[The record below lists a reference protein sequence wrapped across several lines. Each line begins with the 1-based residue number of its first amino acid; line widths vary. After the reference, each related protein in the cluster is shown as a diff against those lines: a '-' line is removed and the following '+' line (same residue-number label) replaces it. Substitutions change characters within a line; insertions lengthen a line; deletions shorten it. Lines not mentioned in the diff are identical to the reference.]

1 MRKLIGVGILIVV
14 GAVAMLAY
22 YFWKPKAEEQMMED
36 TSAASDMKG
45 EIRVALDNW
54 VGYFPIRSTQ
64 FKTKMRQSG
73 WNVKV
78 TDDGADYHARMAAMD
93 KDEYDFAVAT
103 VDSDILNSAK
113 YKFPGVIVMVIDE
126 SKGGDAIVARKS
138 AGESLNAFRGQHPR
152 VAFTPDSPSHHLLKA
167 AKSHFSLPELLP
179 IKGSKERVETK
190 GSSEALE
197 KLKAG
202 ATDVAVLWEPDVSRA
217 LAIPG
222 VIKLLGT
229 EQTEGYIVD
238 VLLVN
243 RNFLKEHK
251 AEVKLFLST
260 YFRTLKWYSDNPE
273 ELKKDLAAETKLSVQ
288 EVEQM
293 IKGVSWVNL
302 TQNCKKWF
310 GISAPNEER
319 SEPMIVEAI
328 ESTVA
333 ILIDNGDFDKNP
345 LPDSDPYKIF
355 YTETL
360 EELYVRGEVGFA
372 KAQDSPVMNSL
383 ETKFEQL
390 KPEQW
395 DRLAE
400 VGTFKV
406 EPIVFQSGT
415 SRLTYEGKETLDSMA
430 GSLKHFP
437 NFRVRVSGHTSVDGD
452 SEANKQLSF
461 ARAES
466 VVQYLIV
473 TYAIDA
479 NRFQAL
485 GFGGEKPLP
494 QFPDE
499 TERGWSYR
507 LPRVEL
513 LLLKEEL

>member
-1 MRKLIGVGILIVV
+1 
-14 GAVAMLAY
+14 
-22 YFWKPKAEEQMMED
+22 
-36 TSAASDMKG
+36 
-45 EIRVALDNW
+45 
-54 VGYFPIRSTQ
+54 
-64 FKTKMRQSG
+64 
-73 WNVKV
+73 
-78 TDDGADYHARMAAMD
+78 
-93 KDEYDFAVAT
+93 
-103 VDSDILNSAK
+103 
-113 YKFPGVIVMVIDE
+113 VIVMVIDE

-152 VAFTPDSPSHHLLKA
+152 VAFTPFSPSHHLLKA

-179 IKGSKERVETK
+179 AKGTKERVETN
-190 GSSEALE
+190 GSTEALE

-202 ATDVAVLWEPDVSRA
+202 AVDVAVLWEPDVSRA
-217 LAIPG
+217 LAIPS
-222 VIKLLGT
+222 VVKLLGT
-229 EQTEGYIVD
+229 EQTAGYIVD
-238 VLLVN
+238 VLMVN
-243 RNFLKEHK
+243 RVFLKEHK
-251 AEVKLFLST
+251 SEVKLFLST
-260 YFRTLKWYSDNPE
+260 YFRTLKNYLDSPE
-273 ELKKDLAAETKLSVQ
+273 EMKKDLMAETKLSAQ
-288 EVEQM
+288 EVDQM
-293 IKGVSWVNL
+293 IKGVNWVNL
-302 TQNCKKWF
+302 TTNCRKWF

-319 SEPMIVEAI
+319 TAPMIVEAI

-345 LPDSDPYKIF
+345 LPDGDPYKIF

-372 KAQDSPVMNSL
+372 KAQESPVTNSL
-383 ETKFEQL
+383 ESKFEQL
-390 KPEQW
+390 APEKW

-430 GSLKHFP
+430 DSLKHFP
-437 NFRVRVSGHTSVDGD
+437 NFRVRVSGHTSVEGD
-452 SEANKQLSF
+452 PDANKQLSL

-473 TYAIDA
+473 TYNIDA

-485 GFGGEKPLP
+485 GLGGEKPLP
-494 QFPDE
+494 QLSDE
-499 TERGWSYR
+499 TERGWYYR